1 MIFSDKNMKDAAQN
15 SHSSKRKVAGVIV
28 AHGHLA
34 DELLAAAEMVT
45 GTITHISAVSIGWH
59 DDVDTAREEL
69 ERATA
74 NASQGG
80 GVLLLTDM
88 FGGRPMDFAS
98 MLIAEGEVEVVTGV
112 NLPMV
117 IKLASQREE
126 ASLAEVARA
135 VRDAGKEA
143 IHVAGEILTRKES

>member
-1 MIFSDKNMKDAAQN
+1 MTVASTE
-15 SHSSKRKVAGVIV
+15 RKVAGVIV

-34 DELLAAAEMVT
+34 AELLAAAEMVT
-45 GTITHISAVSIGWH
+45 GTITHIGAVSIGWQ
-59 DDVDTAREEL
+59 DEVDASREEL
-69 ERATA
+69 ERAIA
-74 NASQGG
+74 SVSQGA

-98 MLIAEGEVEVVTGV
+98 MLIAEGEFEVVTGV

-117 IKLASQREE
+117 IKLARQRED

-143 IHVAGEILTRKES
+143 IHVAGEILAPGKQA